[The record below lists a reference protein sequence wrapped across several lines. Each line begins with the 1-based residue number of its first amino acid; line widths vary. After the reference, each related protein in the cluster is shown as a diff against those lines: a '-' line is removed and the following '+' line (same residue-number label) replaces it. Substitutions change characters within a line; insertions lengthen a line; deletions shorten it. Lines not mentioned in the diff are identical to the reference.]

1 MSAKKVGQAVQ
12 ADWDNREFV
21 ESLRLNIHRIYT
33 FVNDF
38 EASAK
43 GRLASLNSKLTS
55 LERQL
60 TYLEAQVLSAD
71 RAGESEAFG
80 PDGIPQAGESS
91 GAGEGGRGDAA
102 AGSVAKRD

>member
-12 ADWDNREFV
+12 ADWENREFV

-33 FVNDF
+33 FVNEF

-43 GRLASLNSKLTS
+43 GRLAALSSKLTT

-60 TYLEAQVLSAD
+60 VYLEAQVLSAGGASESVGQ
-71 RAGESEAFG
+71 REASGSGGNTGAGE
-80 PDGIPQAGESS
+80 IS
-91 GAGEGGRGDAA
+91 GAGGRTE
-102 AGSVAKRD
+102 